1 MNRRA
6 NHLLQFG
13 SFTLNIAEQRLL
25 REGRAVA
32 LKPKIF
38 RLLVTMVENR
48 GQLLEKNDLIKEL
61 WPDRF
66 VEEGNL
72 AVSIH
77 ALRKA
82 LGDNSRQ
89 PQYIETVP
97 GRGYRFIARVT
108 QRET

>member
-13 SFTLNIAEQRLL
+13 SFTFDMAEQRLL

-48 GQLLEKNDLIKEL
+48 GQLLEKNDLI
-61 WPDRF
+61 
-66 VEEGNL
+66 V
-72 AVSIH
+72 V
-77 ALRKA
+77 RKSVGSNPVWVRIPPSA
-82 LGDNSRQ
+82 
-89 PQYIETVP
+89 P
-97 GRGYRFIARVT
+97 
-108 QRET
+108 